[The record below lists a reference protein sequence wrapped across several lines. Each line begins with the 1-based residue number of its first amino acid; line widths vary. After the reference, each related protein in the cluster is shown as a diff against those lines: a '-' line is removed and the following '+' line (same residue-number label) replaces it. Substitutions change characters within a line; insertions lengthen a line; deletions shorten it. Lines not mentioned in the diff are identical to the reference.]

1 MCPTNL
7 LLVRHTCCLGK
18 PIAEPSTR
26 TIGSA
31 NARSHGLLWTLQ
43 SVCAPSLAVTSRQ
56 CRCWAPLVTRGGGC
70 AITIS
75 PGSDILAKT
84 AAFCSVLFMR
94 WNPKLR
100 SNLMHM
106 RSTLRT
112 WSMHSLIRLQERR
125 THARTGSRCFH
136 HLLKH
141 HSRLRS
147 ESLTK

>member
-100 SNLMHM
+100 SNLMHAID
-106 RSTLRT
+106 SSNLE
-112 WSMHSLIRLQERR
+112 HAFIDQV
-125 THARTGSRCFH
+125 ARTKNPCKNRKSMFSPSI
-136 HLLKH
+136 KT
-141 HSRLRS
+141 SQS
-147 ESLTK
+147 T